1 MVKTTSTAA
10 GPNLLHHNLYFNTI
24 LKLNSYVVVIYIYIY
39 VGPQDLML
47 ELDKRKLVVNLKPNN
62 KRQRVIIQ

>member
-1 MVKTTSTAA
+1 M
-10 GPNLLHHNLYFNTI
+10 
-24 LKLNSYVVVIYIYIY
+24 NSYVVVIYIY

-62 KRQRVIIQ
+62 KRQRVIIQWIIYAHDKMCKIKIHGWIDKSG